1 MDDKEFTRDLFNL
14 YVRQRKQLDESVPS
28 FVKEK
33 YINKEKKYETQKAR
47 QKEKYYENKEKF
59 GEEYLEK
66 LRIRNK
72 GYAEKKKQKEKE
84 REATHTSSPVS
95 SPVSRYAQSLD
106 DEDLES
112 VFSEE
117 EPKHQQQL
125 FKKFIGF

>member
-59 GEEYLEK
+59 GEKEYLEK

-95 SPVSRYAQSLD
+95 RYAQSFGS

-117 EPKHQQQL
+117 EPKQQQL